1 MTISTVNH
9 QSKKIDELH
18 FEHGIWI
25 KELKF
30 NKEEL
35 KIFSN
40 RLSEVGVRYTSTAVL
55 ARLDQFQN
63 KFMVQQEAADTLL
76 QDLNVHEQKLNAA
89 ALINSISIDRI
100 SFSEHYQMRARM
112 ETFEKIFRQLRNDYL
127 RYLSETM

>member
-1 MTISTVNH
+1 MTISTINH

-18 FEHGIWI
+18 FEHGIWM
-25 KELKF
+25 KELEF

-35 KIFSN
+35 DIFN
-40 RLSEVGVRYTSTAVL
+40 TRLSEVGERYTSTAVL

-63 KFMVQQEAADTLL
+63 KFIQQQEVANTLL
-76 QDLNVHEQKLNAA
+76 QDLSIHEQKLNAA

-100 SFSEHYQMRARM
+100 SFSEHHQMRDRM
-112 ETFEKIFRQLRNDYL
+112 ETFEKIYRQLRNDYL